1 MNIISDLYK
10 LVMAANWN
18 PLRKIPDIGLRH
30 LLMQLLAWMWSI
42 IFSLYFGSWLVFG
55 LTASAHF
62 LLIFGVFMTA
72 IIFNKGGKYGSNNK
86 NL

>member
-10 LVMAANWN
+10 LVMDANWN

-62 LLIFGVFMTA
+62 LLIFGVFITA
-72 IIFNKGGKYGSNNK
+72 ATFAKASEDKFKY
-86 NL
+86 